1 MTAGK
6 LADLQP
12 TGKRKRGRP
21 RTSRYRRDHVFS
33 DAEFDLILHVRSMC
47 RATVVTADDMRIF
60 AEKFAALRASLPPP
74 YKPAKRDRKSC
85 QGILDN

>member
-1 MTAGK
+1 MVAENPPRLMVPDKDKG
-6 LADLQP
+6 
-12 TGKRKRGRP
+12 GRP
-21 RTSRYRRDHVFS
+21 RTNRRKRYFRFS
-33 DAEFDLILHVRSMC
+33 DAEFDLMLHVRSMC
-47 RATVVTADDMRIF
+47 RATVVTADDMRLF